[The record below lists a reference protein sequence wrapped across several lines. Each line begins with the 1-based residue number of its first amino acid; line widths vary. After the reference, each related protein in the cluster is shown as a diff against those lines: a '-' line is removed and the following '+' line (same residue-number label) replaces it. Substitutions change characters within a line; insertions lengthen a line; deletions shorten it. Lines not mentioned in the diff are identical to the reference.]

1 MREMLKL
8 QEAIERQRS
17 QVNAMIERGMDDEA
31 FMRANR
37 ELDLLI
43 EKYIDL
49 ELQKEYQRG
58 EE

>member
-8 QEAIERQRS
+8 QKAIERKRS
-17 QVNAMIERGMDDEA
+17 RVDEMIEHGMDNEA
-31 FMRANR
+31 FIRANR

-49 ELQKEYQRG
+49 ELQMAYQ
-58 EE
+58 EN

>member
-8 QEAIERQRS
+8 QETIEQKRS
-17 QVNAMIERGMDDEA
+17 RVDAMIEHGMDDEA
-31 FMRANR
+31 FMRENR

-49 ELQKEYQRG
+49 KRQMAYLEH
-58 EE
+58 

>member
-8 QEAIERQRS
+8 QEAIEQKRS
-17 QVNAMIERGMDDEA
+17 RVNAMIEHGMDNEA
-31 FMRANR
+31 FIRANR

-49 ELQKEYQRG
+49 ELQMAYQKD
-58 EE
+58 

>member
-8 QEAIERQRS
+8 QEAIEFQRS
-17 QVNAMIERGMDDEA
+17 RVDAMIEHGMDSEA
-31 FMRANR
+31 FIKANR

-49 ELQKEYQRG
+49 EKQMAYQ
-58 EE
+58 EH